1 MEVAALD
8 PARPVVIE
16 AESSKVGDL
25 IVPPAVWKAMI
36 AAERVEVAAPVAARA
51 EYLARAYADLTADA
65 ACWRR
70 RSGSLKPM
78 QGAERVAAW
87 QALAAAGRFEEL
99 AAELCVE
106 HYDPRYAK
114 HRARWER
121 APLARVEA
129 GRLDDAGTRALAEG
143 VLSALR

>member
-1 MEVAALD
+1 
-8 PARPVVIE
+8 
-16 AESSKVGDL
+16 
-25 IVPPAVWKAMI
+25 MI

-65 ACWRR
+65 GVLAATLATLR
-70 RSGSLKPM
+70 PM

-87 QALAAAGRFEEL
+87 QGLAASGRFGEL

-106 HYDPRYAK
+106 HYDPRYAR

-121 APLARVEA
+121 APVTRVEV
-129 GRLDDAGTRALAEG
+129 GRLDDAGVQALAEG
-143 VLSALR
+143 VLNALR

>member
-1 MEVAALD
+1 
-8 PARPVVIE
+8 VVIE
-16 AESSKVGDL
+16 AESSKVGNL
-25 IVPPAVWKAMI
+25 IVPPTVWKAMI

-65 ACWRR
+65 EGLAATLGTLR
-70 RSGSLKPM
+70 PM

-87 QALAAAGRFEEL
+87 QGLAAAGRFEAL

-106 HYDPRYAK
+106 HYDPRYAR
-114 HRARWER
+114 HRSRWER
-121 APLARVEA
+121 APVARVEVA
-129 GRLDDAGTRALAEG
+129 RLDDAGVERLAEG